1 MGGAGGGVGGV
12 TALYSRLLLS
22 CRVGLHVGG
31 GGLSGGEGDYITS
44 VHTYA
49 R

>member
-1 MGGAGGGVGGV
+1 MGGGGGCGGV

-31 GGLSGGEGDYITS
+31 GGLSGGEGDYITA
-44 VHTYA
+44 VQPYA
-49 R
+49 W